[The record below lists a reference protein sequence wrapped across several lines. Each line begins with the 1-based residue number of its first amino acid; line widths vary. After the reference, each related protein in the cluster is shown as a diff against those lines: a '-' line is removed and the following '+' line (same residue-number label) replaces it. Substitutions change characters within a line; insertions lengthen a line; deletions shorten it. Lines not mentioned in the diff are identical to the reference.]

1 MSRIHKGSIESPA
14 DDIVAMAT
22 DLRCNTGL
30 QVLYTGL
37 LINKYVNKRAK
48 RNGQNRSRL
57 EIMQALITHGGTL
70 KPSELSKMMFRSK
83 QLITKIVDRL
93 EEDGMVKREPIGKD
107 RRSRC
112 VTITRKGVD
121 SVKENLP
128 AIFEASNTAVANLS
142 QEEMEGLNDI
152 MRRIRQ
158 HLMNLISDS
167 PSKE

>member
-1 MSRIHKGSIESPA
+1 MTGIHKGSMESLA

-22 DLRCNTGL
+22 DLRFNTGL

-37 LINKYVNKRAK
+37 LINKYIDKTTK
-48 RNGQNRSRL
+48 MYGQNRSRL
-57 EIMQALITHGGTL
+57 DVMHTLITHGGTL
-70 KPSELSKMMFRSK
+70 KPSELSKMTFRSK
-83 QLITKIVDRL
+83 QNITKIVDGL
-93 EEDGMVKREPIGKD
+93 ERDGIVKREPIGKD
-107 RRSRC
+107 RRSRR

-128 AIFEASNTAVANLS
+128 RVFEISSTAMPSLS

-152 MRRIRQ
+152 LRRIRR
-158 HLMNLISDS
+158 HLLNIISDS